1 MKHLEKRLFII
12 FIIIYLVGILGFVV
26 PQLRNYVVPL
36 TPITILASLIIA
48 LAFEKMLNLKSL
60 VAFVIIGIS
69 GFFVEYIGVKTGEI
83 FGPYTYGK
91 TLGLRWDGVPY
102 MIGVN
107 WLAIIYFTNNLST
120 YFTKNRIIAAC
131 IAALSA
137 VLYDYFL
144 EPVAMAYDFWHW
156 SNNHIPMQNYV
167 AWFFISLCLSLFYQ
181 SQNRPTKNKMATYIF
196 LIQIT
201 FFTLLHLY
209 IKFL

>member
-48 LAFEKMLNLKSL
+48 LAFEKTLNLKSL
-60 VAFVIIGIS
+60 LAFVIIGIS

-83 FGPYTYGK
+83 FGTYTYGK

-120 YFTKNRIIAAC
+120 YFTKIG
-131 IAALSA
+131 L
-137 VLYDYFL
+137 
-144 EPVAMAYDFWHW
+144 
-156 SNNHIPMQNYV
+156 
-167 AWFFISLCLSLFYQ
+167 
-181 SQNRPTKNKMATYIF
+181 
-196 LIQIT
+196 
-201 FFTLLHLY
+201 
-209 IKFL
+209 